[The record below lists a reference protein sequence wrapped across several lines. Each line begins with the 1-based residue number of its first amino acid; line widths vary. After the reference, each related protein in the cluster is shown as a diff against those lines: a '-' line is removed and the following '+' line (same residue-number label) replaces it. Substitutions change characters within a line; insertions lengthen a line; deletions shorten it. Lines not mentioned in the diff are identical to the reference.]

1 MSASGVLI
9 GFYPSMVFIVLVY
22 NSDNQIAL
30 INDWYACLQVL
41 SKQLYVLLYSLDMHN
56 NNITDHVHTKYSYV
70 TWHVCIA

>member
-22 NSDNQIAL
+22 NSGNQIVL
-30 INDWYACLQVL
+30 MNDWYACLQVL

>member
-22 NSDNQIAL
+22 NSGNQIAL

-56 NNITDHVHTKYSYV
+56 NH
-70 TWHVCIA
+70 